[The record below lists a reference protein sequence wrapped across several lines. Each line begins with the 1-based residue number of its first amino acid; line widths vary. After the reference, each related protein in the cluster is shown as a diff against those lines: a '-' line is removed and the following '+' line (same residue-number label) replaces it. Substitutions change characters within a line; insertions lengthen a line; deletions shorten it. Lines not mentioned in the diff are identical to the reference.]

1 MPNTAHNMRTLIFTT
16 PSTGS
21 TEFKSKL
28 CKRNNYDI
36 NFGEIL
42 NERTFKKKLS
52 KNIINKKEWQEFCEE
67 HHTLDYTEQLAQF
80 QIKRFTESKNCIA
93 KLFPDHLHLLSIDLI
108 SKYCSKLCDVAD
120 KIFYL
125 QRENKKEQIVSR
137 SVRFINGVPD
147 KKLMYTYKG
156 DLSNDILNENFEHYK
171 KNINIIEKI
180 FKKYPGDVITLEKDV
195 EDTTFQNRY
204 VYKGDWQLPEELPL
218 LS

>member
-1 MPNTAHNMRTLIFTT
+1 MRTLIFAT

-21 TEFKSKL
+21 SEFKSNL
-28 CKRNNYDI
+28 CKRMKYDF

-52 KNIINKKEWQEFCEE
+52 KNIIDKEEWNIFCEE
-67 HHTLDYTEQLAQF
+67 NSALHYTEQLAQF

-108 SKYCSKLCDVAD
+108 LNYCYKLCEVAD

-137 SVRFINGVPD
+137 SVRFINGLPD

-156 DLSNDILNENFEHYK
+156 DLSNEILNENFEHYK
-171 KNINIIEKI
+171 KYLNIIEKV
-180 FKKYPGDVITLEKDV
+180 FKNYPGQIVTLERDI
-195 EDTTFQNRY
+195 EDTTAEGRY
-204 VYKGDWQLPEELPL
+204 VYKGDWELPEELPFL
-218 LS
+218 ELTKC

>member
-1 MPNTAHNMRTLIFTT
+1 MRTLIFAT

-21 TEFKSKL
+21 SKFKSNL
-28 CKRNNYDI
+28 SRSNNYDLD
-36 NFGEIL
+36 FGEIL
-42 NERTFKKKLS
+42 NKRTFKKKLS
-52 KNIINKKEWQEFCEE
+52 RNIIDNKEWQNFCEE
-67 HHTLDYTEQLAQF
+67 NPALHYTEQLAQF

-108 SKYCSKLCDVAD
+108 LKYCSKLCEVAD

-137 SVRFINGVPD
+137 SVRFINGLPD

-156 DLSNDILNENFEHYK
+156 NISDNILNENFQHYK
-171 KNINIIEKI
+171 KYINIIEKV
-180 FKKYPGDVITLEKDV
+180 FKEYPGDVVTLERDI
-195 EDTTFQNRY
+195 EDTTFENRY